1 MRRRLSKFGCSG
13 ALSYEARF
21 QAWLVNGI
29 LLLAAA
35 VTLYPLAWMVAASL
49 MPAGE
54 AQSFPPRFWPSRITF
69 VHYEELFER
78 LNLARYFAN
87 SLLIA
92 GTVTIFSVLINS
104 MAGYA
109 FAKLRFAGRDRLFR
123 LLLAGLVIPAQVV
136 MIPLFLLM
144 KHLGLI
150 NTYWA
155 VILPASASIF
165 GIFLVRQYAH
175 AIPDALLDAARVDGA
190 GEWRIYRTI
199 VLPLLRPI
207 LVTLGVFTF
216 MVTWNDFMW
225 PLVALIDGDLRTL
238 PVALAILS
246 GEHVQ
251 DTELMMAG
259 SVLTLLPVLLLFVLV
274 QRYYVT
280 GIVAGSLK
288 E

>member
-1 MRRRLSKFGCSG
+1 MIFRSQ
-13 ALSYEARF
+13 SY
-21 QAWLVNGI
+21 LVHAV
-29 LLLAAA
+29 LLLMAAI
-35 VTLYPLAWMVAASL
+35 TLYPLLWMLTASL

-54 AQSFPPRFWPSRITF
+54 AQSFPPRFWPTRVTF
-69 VHYEELFER
+69 VHYLELFER
-78 LNLARYFAN
+78 LNMARYFAN
-87 SLLIA
+87 SLLVA
-92 GTVTIFSVLINS
+92 GSVTVLSVLINS

-109 FAKLRFAGRDRLFR
+109 LAKLRFAGREPLFR
-123 LLLAGLVIPAQVV
+123 TLLAGLVVPTQVAMV
-136 MIPLFLLM
+136 PLFLLM
-144 KHLGLI
+144 KKLGLI

-165 GIFLVRQYAH
+165 GIFLVRQYAQS
-175 AIPDALLDAARVDGA
+175 IPDAVLDAARVDGA
-190 GEWRIYRTI
+190 NEWRIYRTI

-216 MVTWNDFMW
+216 MATWNDFMW
-225 PLVALIDGDLRTL
+225 PLVALIDGDLKTL
-238 PVALAILS
+238 PVAVAILS

-259 SVLTLLPVLLLFVLV
+259 TVVTLLPVLLLFMVV
-274 QRYYVT
+274 QRYYVA

>member
-1 MRRRLSKFGCSG
+1 MTSRWQSWLIHGTLLVG
-13 ALSYEARF
+13 A
-21 QAWLVNGI
+21 VV
-29 LLLAAA
+29 A
-35 VTLYPLAWMVAASL
+35 VYPLVWMVLASL
-49 MPAGE
+49 MPTGE
-54 AQSFPPRFWPSRITF
+54 AQSLPPRFWPSRFTLE
-69 VHYEELFER
+69 HYSELFER
-78 LNLARYFAN
+78 LNLARYFGN
-87 SLLIA
+87 SLLVA
-92 GTVTIFSVLINS
+92 SAVTALSVIINS
-104 MAGYA
+104 LAGYA
-109 FAKLRFAGRDRLFR
+109 LAKLRFAGRDGIFQI
-123 LLLAGLVIPAQVV
+123 LLAGLVIPAQVA
-136 MIPLFLLM
+136 MIPLFLFM
-144 KHLGLI
+144 KQLGLI

-165 GIFLVRQYAH
+165 GIFLVRQYALS
-175 AIPDALLDAARVDGA
+175 IPDALLDAARIDGA
-190 GEWRIYRTI
+190 SEGRIYWTI

-259 SVLTLLPVLLLFVLV
+259 SVLTLLPVLILFMAV
-274 QRYYVT
+274 QRYYIT
-280 GIVAGSLK
+280 GITAGSLK

>member
-1 MRRRLSKFGCSG
+1 MSP
-13 ALSYEARF
+13 RF
-21 QAWLVNGI
+21 ERWLVHAA
-29 LLLAAA
+29 LLLAA
-35 VTLYPLAWMVAASL
+35 VTTVYPLIWMVMASL

-54 AQSFPPRFWPSRITF
+54 AQSLPPRFWPSRVTF
-69 VHYEELFER
+69 AHYTALFER

-92 GTVTIFSVLINS
+92 VSVTLAALVINS

-109 FAKLRFAGRDRLFR
+109 LAKLRFAGRDRLFR
-123 LLLAGLVIPAQVV
+123 LLLAGLVIPAQVA

-144 KHLGLI
+144 KQLGLI

-165 GIFLVRQYAH
+165 GIFLIRQYALS
-175 AIPDALLDAARVDGA
+175 IPNALLDAARVDGA
-190 GEWRIYRTI
+190 GEWRIYCTI

-207 LVTLGVFTF
+207 LLTLGVFTF

-225 PLVALIDGDLRTL
+225 PLVALIDGDMRTL

-259 SVLTLLPVLLLFVLV
+259 AVLTLLPVLVLFVLV
-274 QRYYVT
+274 QRYYVE

>member
-1 MRRRLSKFGCSG
+1 M
-13 ALSYEARF
+13 
-21 QAWLVNGI
+21 
-29 LLLAAA
+29 LAALA
-35 VTLYPLAWMVAASL
+35 IVTVYPLVWMASASL

-54 AQSFPPRFWPSRITF
+54 AQSLPPRLWPSRITF
-69 VHYEELFER
+69 SHYGELFER

-92 GTVTIFSVLINS
+92 SVVTLISLVVNS

-109 FAKLRFAGRDRLFR
+109 LAKLRFKGRDALFR
-123 LLLAGLVIPAQVV
+123 LLIGGLVIPAQVAIV
-136 MIPLFLLM
+136 PLFLLM
-144 KHLGLI
+144 KQLGLL
-150 NTYWA
+150 NSYWA

-165 GIFLVRQYAH
+165 GLFLVRQYALS
-175 AIPDALLDAARVDGA
+175 IPDALLDAARVDGA

-199 VLPLLRPI
+199 VMPLLRPI
-207 LVTLGVFTF
+207 LVTLGVYTF

-225 PLVALIDGDLRTL
+225 PLVALVDGDLQTL
-238 PVALAILS
+238 PVALAVLS

-259 SVLTLLPVLLLFVLV
+259 ALLTLFPVLLLFVAV
-274 QRYYVT
+274 QRYYVE
-280 GIVAGSLK
+280 GITAGSLK

>member
-1 MRRRLSKFGCSG
+1 MSRRVQSWLLHAILSAV
-13 ALSYEARF
+13 ALIT
-21 QAWLVNGI
+21 V
-29 LLLAAA
+29 
-35 VTLYPLAWMVAASL
+35 YPLLWMVAASL

-54 AQSFPPRFWPSRITF
+54 ALSTERRFWPSGLTLE
-69 VHYEELFER
+69 HYRELFGR

-87 SLLIA
+87 SLFIA
-92 GTVTIFSVLINS
+92 AVVTVLSVVINS

-109 FAKLRFAGRDRLFR
+109 LAKLHFVGRDRLFR
-123 LLLAGLVIPAQVV
+123 VLLAGLVIPAQVA

-144 KHLGLI
+144 KQLGLI

-165 GIFLVRQYAH
+165 GIFLVRQYALS
-175 AIPDALLDAARVDGA
+175 IPDALLDAARVDGA
-190 GEWRIYRTI
+190 GEWRIYWTV

-225 PLVALIDGDLRTL
+225 PLIALIDGDMRTL

-259 SVLTLLPVLLLFVLV
+259 SVLTLLPVLALFVFV
-274 QRYYVT
+274 QRYYVQ
-280 GIVAGSLK
+280 GITAGSLK

>member
-1 MRRRLSKFGCSG
+1 MSARL
-13 ALSYEARF
+13 ER
-21 QAWLVNGI
+21 WLVHAA
-29 LLLAAA
+29 LLLAAVA
-35 VTLYPLAWMVAASL
+35 TVYPLIWMVMASL

-54 AQSFPPRFWPSRITF
+54 AQSLPPRFWPSRVTF
-69 VHYEELFER
+69 AHYTALFER

-92 GTVTIFSVLINS
+92 LAVTLASLVVNS

-109 FAKLRFAGRDRLFR
+109 LAKLRFAGRDRLFR
-123 LLLAGLVIPAQVV
+123 LLLAGLVIPAQVA

-144 KHLGLI
+144 KQLGLI

-165 GIFLVRQYAH
+165 GIFLIRQYALS
-175 AIPDALLDAARVDGA
+175 IPDALLDAARVDGA
-190 GEWRIYRTI
+190 GEWRIYWTI

-259 SVLTLLPVLLLFVLV
+259 AVLTLLPVLVLFILV
-274 QRYYVT
+274 QRYYVE

>member
-1 MRRRLSKFGCSG
+1 MKPRLQS
-13 ALSYEARF
+13 
-21 QAWLVNGI
+21 WI
-29 LLLAAA
+29 LHSVLLAAA
-35 VTLYPLAWMVAASL
+35 GITAYPLLWMVFASL
-49 MPAGE
+49 MPSGE
-54 AQSFPPRFWPSRITF
+54 AQSLPPPFWPHRITF
-69 VHYEELFER
+69 VHYAELFQR

-92 GTVTIFSVLINS
+92 VAVTVFSLVINS

-109 FAKLRFAGRDRLFR
+109 LAKLRFASRDRIFR
-123 LLLAGLVIPAQVV
+123 FLVAGLVVPAQVA

-144 KHLGLI
+144 KKLGLI

-165 GIFLVRQYAH
+165 GIFLIRQFALS
-175 AIPDALLDAARVDGA
+175 IPDALLDAARVDGA
-190 GEWRIYRTI
+190 GEWRIYRTV

-259 SVLTLLPVLLLFVLV
+259 SVVTLLPVLVLFVLV
-274 QRYYVT
+274 QRYYVA

>member
-1 MRRRLSKFGCSG
+1 M
-13 ALSYEARF
+13 
-21 QAWLVNGI
+21 
-29 LLLAAA
+29 LLLAAVA
-35 VTLYPLAWMVAASL
+35 TVYPLLWMVTASL
-49 MPAGE
+49 MPSGE
-54 AQSFPPRFWPSRITF
+54 AQSLPPRFWPSRVTF
-69 VHYEELFER
+69 AHYATLFER
-78 LNLARYFAN
+78 LNVARYFAN
-87 SLLIA
+87 SLFIA
-92 GTVTIFSVLINS
+92 ITVTLLSVVINS

-109 FAKLRFAGRDRLFR
+109 LAKLRFAGRDRLFR
-123 LLLAGLVIPAQVV
+123 LLIASLVIPTQVA

-144 KHLGLI
+144 KNLGLI

-165 GIFLVRQYAH
+165 GIFLIRQYALS
-175 AIPDALLDAARVDGA
+175 IPDALLDAARVDGA

-199 VLPLLRPI
+199 VFPLLRPI

-274 QRYYVT
+274 QRFYVE